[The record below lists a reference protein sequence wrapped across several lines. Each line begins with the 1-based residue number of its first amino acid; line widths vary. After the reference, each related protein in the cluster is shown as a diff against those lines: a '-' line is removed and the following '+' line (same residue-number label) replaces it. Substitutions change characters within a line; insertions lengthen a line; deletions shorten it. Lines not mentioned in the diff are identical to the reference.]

1 MFTFSKKNVE
11 YCLSFFFIY
20 FLIYFLI
27 FHKGLHPSSS
37 LGFFFWGGGPSQW
50 SEVHI
55 LHLTA
60 GDQCIPFSGFDL
72 MSLYLLEDFVTRG
85 QWGEISM
92 AGQLFSSIYIIQR
105 RWVKSFVFVWF
116 FDVSIHGVWEKDQS
130 SGSKQKRGKSI
141 PFY

>member
-11 YCLSFFFIY
+11 YCLSFLFIYLFNFLEFFIKASTPVPVWD
-20 FLIYFLI
+20 FF
-27 FHKGLHPSSS
+27 FGGGVHPSDLKCIYCTS
-37 LGFFFWGGGPSQW
+37 LY
-50 SEVHI
+50 
-55 LHLTA
+55 
-60 GDQCIPFSGFDL
+60 QCIPFSGFDL